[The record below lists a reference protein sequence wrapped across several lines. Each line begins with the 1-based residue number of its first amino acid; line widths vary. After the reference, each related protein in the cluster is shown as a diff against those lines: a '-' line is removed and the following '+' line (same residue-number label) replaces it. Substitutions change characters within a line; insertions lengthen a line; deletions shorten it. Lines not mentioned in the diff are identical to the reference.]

1 MQSKGQGNGGGFVE
15 VARKGRMARLS
26 FVHPGPWHSLETLQ
40 MIHHV

>member
-26 FVHPGPWHSLETLQ
+26 FVHPGPWQPCLVLMFS
-40 MIHHV
+40 

>member
-1 MQSKGQGNGGGFVE
+1 
-15 VARKGRMARLS
+15 MARLS